1 MLKSE
6 FIAGLLLPVCCN
18 SKLELLIL
26 LSIKTDLCLVMTRLF
41 ELFASITLLYSSIF
55 FIYLGSIITQL
66 LCFAIILNFDF
77 LRLPN

>member
-1 MLKSE
+1 MLKSD

>member
-1 MLKSE
+1 MLNSE